1 VSVDG
6 GPAALRRRAVV
17 RGIALVVVAVLTVFQ
32 VGVASAASI
41 TIANGRLTTVTR
53 TYGAAQ
59 TCTLTAISDS
69 YVNKALATTNF
80 GTGTTL
86 LVNAD
91 STTTE
96 RAIVRFDLSSCSP
109 AIPSDALVQT
119 ANLQLTIAVAALATR
134 TYALRRATASWAEST
149 VTWNL
154 QPAVASATASTT
166 ISLGSLTGTVV
177 EWTATSDVQAYVTG
191 SATDLGWRVSD
202 SNEGI
207 VLGTPLTVGS
217 REAATGQPKLV
228 VTYLP

>member
-1 VSVDG
+1 M
-6 GPAALRRRAVV
+6 
-17 RGIALVVVAVLTVFQ
+17 ALVVVAGLTVFQ

-69 YVNKALATTNF
+69 YVNKALAATNS

-86 LVNAD
+86 LINAD

-96 RAIVRFDLSSCSP
+96 RAFVRFDLSSCSP

-119 ANLQLTIAVAALATR
+119 ARMQLTIAVAALATR
-134 TYALRRATASWAEST
+134 TYVLRRATASWVEST

-154 QPAVASATASTT
+154 QPAVAASATASTT
-166 ISLGSLTGTVV
+166 ISLGSLIGAVV

-207 VLGTPLTVGS
+207 VLGTPLTFGS

>member
-1 VSVDG
+1 M
-6 GPAALRRRAVV
+6 AL
-17 RGIALVVVAVLTVFQ
+17 IVVAVLTVFQ
-32 VGVASAASI
+32 AGLASAASI

-80 GTGTTL
+80 ATGTTL
-86 LVNAD
+86 LINAD

-96 RAIVRFDLSSCSP
+96 RAFVRFDLSSCSP

-119 ANLQLTIAVAALATR
+119 AKVQLTIAVAALATR
-134 TYALRRATASWAEST
+134 TYALLRTTASWVEST
-149 VTWNL
+149 VTWSL
-154 QPAVASATASTT
+154 QPAVVASATASTT
-166 ISLGSLTGTVV
+166 VSLGSVIGTVA
-177 EWTATSDVQAYVTG
+177 EWTATSDVQSNVTG

-202 SNEGI
+202 TNEGI